1 MADLLN
7 IDFAES
13 YMYFADGTNTETCFK
28 ASDLIWMQKD
38 GATAIDLF
46 FKAPVYN
53 KAELTVDTDL
63 NVDQA
68 WQTRAHCRINM
79 QCATGMGKT
88 AMKAIVAAINSP
100 VSVGDPNAT
109 HDRGFVVV
117 ADDLNSVYLTGIT
130 AVNGITFDEKATDA
144 TS

>member
-13 YMYFADGTNTETCFK
+13 YMYFADTANTETCFK

-38 GATAIDLF
+38 GANALDLW

-53 KAELTVDTDL
+53 KAELTDDSTDTAA
-63 NVDQA
+63 QA
-68 WQTRAHCRINM
+68 WQTRANCRINLAV
-79 QCATGMGKT
+79 ATGLGKQV
-88 AMKAIVAAINSP
+88 MKAIIAAINSP

-117 ADDLNSVYLTGIT
+117 RDDLNSVGLTGIT
-130 AVNGITFDEKATDA
+130 GVNGITFDDKATDNV
-144 TS
+144 

>member
-13 YMYFADGTNTETCFK
+13 YMYFADTANTETCFK

-38 GATAIDLF
+38 GANALDLW
-46 FKAPVYN
+46 FKAPVHN
-53 KAELTVDTDL
+53 KAELTDDSTDTAA
-63 NVDQA
+63 QE
-68 WQTRAHCRINM
+68 WQTRAHCRVALAV
-79 QCATGMGKT
+79 ATGMGKSV
-88 AMKAIVAAINSP
+88 MKAIIAAVNSP

-117 ADDLNSVYLTGIT
+117 RDDLNSVGLTGIT
-130 AVNGITFDEKATDA
+130 GVNGITFDDKETSA

>member
-13 YMYFADGTNTETCFK
+13 YMYFADGANTETTFK
-28 ASDLIWMQKD
+28 ASDLLWMQKD
-38 GATAIDLF
+38 GASAIDLF
-46 FKAPVYN
+46 FRAPKYGSA
-53 KAELTVDTDL
+53 KLTVDTNL
-63 NVDQA
+63 NADQE
-68 WQTRAHCRINM
+68 WQTRAHCRVNM

-109 HDRGFVVV
+109 HDRGFITV

-130 AVNGITFDEKATDA
+130 AVNGITIDEKETAATA
-144 TS
+144 